1 MEFSIEL
8 ESHRLHN
15 RTPARKLR
23 LDIIPVLLRAQ
34 AGLWLEGTL
43 DQELP
48 VSFIRQRG
56 AVGLRNLFNVIGASL
71 NPSSQWE
78 GSRWCL
84 ACKGVQ
90 AFTRM
95 LLQL

>member
-8 ESHRLHN
+8 GSHRLHN

-23 LDIIPVLLRAQ
+23 LDIVLVLLRAK

-71 NPSSQWE
+71 NPPRNWKE
-78 GSRWCL
+78 AAG
-84 ACKGVQ
+84 A
-90 AFTRM
+90 
-95 LLQL
+95 